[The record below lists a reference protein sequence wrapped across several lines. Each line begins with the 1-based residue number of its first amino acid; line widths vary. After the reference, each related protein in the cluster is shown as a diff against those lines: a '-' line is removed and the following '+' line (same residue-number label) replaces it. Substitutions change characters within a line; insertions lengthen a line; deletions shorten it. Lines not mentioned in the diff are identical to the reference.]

1 MSEPFIGEI
10 RLVGFNFPPRGWA
23 FCDGQ
28 ILPIAQ
34 NTALFSLLGTTYGGN
49 GTTTFALPNLQG
61 RVAMGTGNGH
71 VPGESDGT
79 ERETLTVAQVPA
91 HNHSLAA
98 SDLPQST
105 NKPSGA
111 LLTAGGYY
119 ASGIPDVTMSPQ
131 AIGGTGGDQ
140 SHNNLQPYLVL
151 YYAIALQGIFPA
163 RD

>member
-1 MSEPFIGEI
+1 MSEPFLGEI
-10 RLVGFNFPPRGWA
+10 RLVGFNFPPMGWA

-28 ILPIAQ
+28 ILSIAQ

-49 GTTTFALPNLQG
+49 GSTTFALPNLQG

-71 VPGESDGT
+71 VLGESEGT
-79 ERETLTVAQVPA
+79 ERETLTVAQIPA

-98 SDLPQST
+98 SDQPQST

-119 ASGIPDVTMSPQ
+119 ASGIPDVTMNPQ
-131 AIGGTGGDQ
+131 AIGVAGSNQ

-151 YYAIALQGIFPA
+151 SYIIALVGIFPP
-163 RD
+163 RN